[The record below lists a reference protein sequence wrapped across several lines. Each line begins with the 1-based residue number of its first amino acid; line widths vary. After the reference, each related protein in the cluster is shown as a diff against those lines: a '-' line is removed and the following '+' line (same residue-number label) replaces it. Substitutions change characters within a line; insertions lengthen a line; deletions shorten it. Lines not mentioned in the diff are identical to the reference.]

1 MEAQENY
8 KQQLVDFNYIADKG
22 FAEYTDGDI
31 MVLDQV
37 GLHSLRN
44 DIKIDM
50 IILLFCTEGR
60 LQFEM
65 NDRTYI
71 ANKGN
76 VVIGL
81 PKMVF
86 SNYMM
91 SPDFK
96 SNIIALSYSA
106 AQRNMQINKDSL
118 DLMQHVASNP
128 VIEIDADRQE
138 LVSKYYSII
147 EHKVK
152 NPHGYFHKEIMRSIF
167 SCAVYELFAII
178 APHVSYSNDGGSM
191 KQANLLFKRFADLIN
206 ANNGKVRSVK
216 SYAEEMCITPKYLSF
231 VSKTVTGRTA
241 LEWIHASTVR
251 AIERYLRHSNLSIK
265 EIADQLDFPNIS
277 FFGKFTKS
285 HLGVSPTEYR
295 RMQSMKRL

>member
-1 MEAQENY
+1 MEAQDNS

-76 VVIGL
+76 VVVGL

-152 NPHGYFHKEIMRSIF
+152 NPHGYFHKEIMRNIF

-241 LEWIHASTVR
+241 LEWIHTSTVR

-265 EIADQLDFPNIS
+265 EIADQLDFPNLS

>member
-8 KQQLVDFNYIADKG
+8 KQQLVDFNYIADRG

-50 IILLFCTEGR
+50 IILMFCTEGR

-65 NDRTYI
+65 NNRTYI

-138 LVSKYYSII
+138 LVAKYYSII

-152 NPHGYFHKEIMRSIF
+152 NPHGYFHKEIMRNIF

-206 ANNGKVRSVK
+206 ANSGKVRSVK

>member
-8 KQQLVDFNYIADKG
+8 KQQLVDFNYIADRG

-65 NDRTYI
+65 NNRTYI

-76 VVIGL
+76 VVVGL

-138 LVSKYYSII
+138 LVAKYYSII

-152 NPHGYFHKEIMRSIF
+152 NPHGYFHKEIMRNIF

-178 APHVSYSNDGGSM
+178 APHVSYSNDGGSI

>member
-1 MEAQENY
+1 MEAQDNS

-152 NPHGYFHKEIMRSIF
+152 NPHGYFHKEIIRSIF

-241 LEWIHASTVR
+241 LEWIHTSTVR

-265 EIADQLDFPNIS
+265 EIADQLDFPNLS

-285 HLGVSPTEYR
+285 HLGVSPIEYR

>member
-8 KQQLVDFNYIADKG
+8 KQQLVDFNYIADRG

-76 VVIGL
+76 VVVGL

-118 DLMQHVASNP
+118 DLMQYVATNP

-138 LVSKYYSII
+138 LVAKYYSII

-152 NPHGYFHKEIMRSIF
+152 NPHGYFHKEIMRNIF

-178 APHVSYSNDGGSM
+178 APHVSYSNDGGSI

-206 ANNGKVRSVK
+206 ANSGKVSSVK

-231 VSKTVTGRTA
+231 VSKTVTGGTA

-265 EIADQLDFPNIS
+265 EIADQLDFPNI
-277 FFGKFTKS
+277 
-285 HLGVSPTEYR
+285 
-295 RMQSMKRL
+295 

>member
-1 MEAQENY
+1 MEAQDNS

-241 LEWIHASTVR
+241 LE
-251 AIERYLRHSNLSIK
+251 
-265 EIADQLDFPNIS
+265 
-277 FFGKFTKS
+277 
-285 HLGVSPTEYR
+285 
-295 RMQSMKRL
+295 

>member
-1 MEAQENY
+1 MEAQDNS

-76 VVIGL
+76 VVVGL

-167 SCAVYELFAII
+167 SCAVYKLFAII

-241 LEWIHASTVR
+241 LEWIHTSTVR

-265 EIADQLDFPNIS
+265 EIADQLDFPNLS

>member
-8 KQQLVDFNYIADKG
+8 KQQLVDFNYIADRG

-50 IILLFCTEGR
+50 IILMFCTEGR

-76 VVIGL
+76 VVVGL

-118 DLMQHVASNP
+118 DLMQYVATNP

-138 LVSKYYSII
+138 LVAKYYSII

-152 NPHGYFHKEIMRSIF
+152 NPHGYFHKEIMRNIF

-206 ANNGKVRSVK
+206 ANSGKVRSVK

>member
-1 MEAQENY
+1 MEAQEKS

-22 FAEYTDGDI
+22 IAEYTDGDI

-50 IILLFCTEGR
+50 IILMFCTEGR

-65 NDRTYI
+65 NDCTYV

-241 LEWIHASTVR
+241 LEWIHTSTVR

-265 EIADQLDFPNIS
+265 EIADQLDFPNLS

>member
-1 MEAQENY
+1 MEAQEKS

-241 LEWIHASTVR
+241 LEWIHTSTVR

-265 EIADQLDFPNIS
+265 EIADQLDFPNLS

>member
-1 MEAQENY
+1 MEAQEKS

-76 VVIGL
+76 VVVGL

-167 SCAVYELFAII
+167 SYAVYELFAII

-241 LEWIHASTVR
+241 LEWIHTSTVR

-265 EIADQLDFPNIS
+265 EIADQLDFPNLS

>member
-8 KQQLVDFNYIADKG
+8 KQQLVDFNYIADRG

-76 VVIGL
+76 VVVGL

-118 DLMQHVASNP
+118 DLMQYVATNP

-138 LVSKYYSII
+138 LVAKYYSII

-152 NPHGYFHKEIMRSIF
+152 NPHGYFHKEIMRNIF

>member
-1 MEAQENY
+1 MEAQDNS

-76 VVIGL
+76 VVVGL

-118 DLMQHVASNP
+118 DLMQYVASNP

-241 LEWIHASTVR
+241 LEWIHTSTVR

-265 EIADQLDFPNIS
+265 EIADQLDFPNLS

>member
-1 MEAQENY
+1 MEAQDNS

-76 VVIGL
+76 VVVGL

-138 LVSKYYSII
+138 LVPKYYSII

-152 NPHGYFHKEIMRSIF
+152 NPHGYFHKEIMRNIF

-241 LEWIHASTVR
+241 LEWIHTSTVR

-265 EIADQLDFPNIS
+265 EIADQLDFPNLS

>member
-1 MEAQENY
+1 MEAQDNS

-118 DLMQHVASNP
+118 DLMQYVASNP

-138 LVSKYYSII
+138 LVSKYHSII

-241 LEWIHASTVR
+241 LEWIHTSTVR

-265 EIADQLDFPNIS
+265 EIADQLDFPNLS

>member
-1 MEAQENY
+1 MEAQDNS

-76 VVIGL
+76 VVVGL

-241 LEWIHASTVR
+241 LDWIHTSTVR

-265 EIADQLDFPNIS
+265 EIADQLDFPNLS

>member
-1 MEAQENY
+1 METQEKY

-31 MVLDQV
+31 IVLDQV

-50 IILLFCTEGR
+50 IILMFCTEGR

-65 NDRTYI
+65 HDRTYV
-71 ANKGN
+71 ANKGD
-76 VVIGL
+76 VVVGL

-152 NPHGYFHKEIMRSIF
+152 NPHGYFHKEIMRCIF
-167 SCAVYELFAII
+167 GCALYELFAII

-241 LEWIHASTVR
+241 LEWIHTSTVR

-265 EIADQLDFPNIS
+265 EIADQLDFPNLS

>member
-8 KQQLVDFNYIADKG
+8 KQQLVDFNYIADRG

-65 NDRTYI
+65 NNRTYI

-76 VVIGL
+76 VVVGL

-118 DLMQHVASNP
+118 DLMQYVATNP

-138 LVSKYYSII
+138 LVAKYYSII

-152 NPHGYFHKEIMRSIF
+152 NPHGYFHKEIMRNIF

-206 ANNGKVRSVK
+206 ANSGKVRSVK

>member
-8 KQQLVDFNYIADKG
+8 KQQLVDFNYIADRG

-76 VVIGL
+76 VVVGL

-118 DLMQHVASNP
+118 DLMQYVATNP

-138 LVSKYYSII
+138 LVAKYYSII

-152 NPHGYFHKEIMRSIF
+152 NPHGYFHKEIMRNIF

-206 ANNGKVRSVK
+206 ANSGKVRSVK

>member
-1 MEAQENY
+1 MEAQDNS

-76 VVIGL
+76 VVVGL

-241 LEWIHASTVR
+241 LEWIHTSTVR

-265 EIADQLDFPNIS
+265 EIADQLDFPNLS

>member
-1 MEAQENY
+1 MEAQDNS

-152 NPHGYFHKEIMRSIF
+152 NPHGYFHKEIMRNIF

-241 LEWIHASTVR
+241 LEWIHTSTVR

-265 EIADQLDFPNIS
+265 EIADQLDFPNLS

>member
-1 MEAQENY
+1 MEAQDNS

-22 FAEYTDGDI
+22 FAEYTDVDI

-76 VVIGL
+76 VVVGL

-241 LEWIHASTVR
+241 LEWIHTSTVR

-265 EIADQLDFPNIS
+265 EIADQLDFPNLS

>member
-1 MEAQENY
+1 MEAQDNS

-241 LEWIHASTVR
+241 LEWIHTSTVR

-265 EIADQLDFPNIS
+265 EIADQLDFPNLS

>member
-1 MEAQENY
+1 MEAQEKS

-44 DIKIDM
+44 DIKIGM
-50 IILLFCTEGR
+50 IILMFCTEGR
-60 LQFEM
+60 LQFYV
-65 NDRTYI
+65 NDRTYV

-76 VVIGL
+76 VVVGL

-167 SCAVYELFAII
+167 SCAIYELLAII

-241 LEWIHASTVR
+241 LEWIHTSTVR

-265 EIADQLDFPNIS
+265 EIADQLDFPNLS

-285 HLGVSPTEYR
+285 HLGMSPTEYR